1 MPLVKGLLDR
11 GLIDSSFAADDFV
24 NVDSELLVSP
34 AMTVAEV
41 VSSLQHSAE
50 ADNPSTEDVSED
62 DCGDEVPLVSHYEA
76 SNCLQKL
83 RYFVVQRDGNSDLLD
98 QIVKLEKKIDSF
110 AVKHRYQ
117 VTLESYIF

>member
-1 MPLVKGLLDR
+1 MPLVEGLLDR
-11 GLIDSSFAADDFV
+11 GLIDSSFAAVDFF
-24 NVDSELLVSP
+24 NVDSEVLVYP

-50 ADNPSTEDVSED
+50 ADNPSTED

-98 QIVKLEKKIDSF
+98 QIGKLEKKIDSF

>member
-1 MPLVKGLLDR
+1 MPLVEGLLDR
-11 GLIDSSFAADDFV
+11 GLIDSSFAADDFF
-24 NVDSELLVSP
+24 NVDSEVVVSP

-50 ADNPSTEDVSED
+50 ADNPSTEDGSED

-83 RYFVVQRDGNSDLLD
+83 RYFIVQRDGNSDLLD
-98 QIVKLEKKIDSF
+98 QIGKLEKKIDSF

-117 VTLESYIF
+117 VTLES